1 MFNLTQ
7 EQVKRFYETLGKI
20 IGEREGLDIKLVS
33 IVSRNEE
40 QHEDTQIKES

>member
-7 EQVKRFYETLGKI
+7 EQVKRFYEVLGKI

-33 IVSRNEE
+33 IVPKNEE